1 MQESP
6 SRSDEV
12 AITPTTLEPSVTEP
26 AVAPEPLQL
35 PFILFLLAGL
45 LLSVLI
51 VLANL
56 LIVSAIVKFYR
67 VQTASNCFLLTLSMS
82 DGLIGV
88 LLPVALLL
96 QLAGPPEDGYSAPL
110 CLLPY
115 CALAALSTV
124 SILTTVAI
132 AADRF
137 TSLAQPLRYNN
148 LVTRRGVQRYAAA
161 CWLYGLLVGLTP
173 LALTL
178 RQKDSST
185 GCGLALLDRT
195 AAGALAGLVFLPVAG
210 VMVTCYLY
218 VYCVARTHAKA
229 IQTVEVS
236 LGRSGGGSARCGQ
249 TLALTVGAFLLCWSP
264 LCLCL
269 VTQSA
274 WFYDSGTARGWLSL
288 LALSSAALN
297 PFLYSFH
304 SAELRYS
311 CRRLLESVLGRC
323 GVVWWGSVRSGS
335 AAYSTAS
342 NIRLCTMA
350 TNHTCIIRE
359 VCVQGTGSD
368 AVSLYRETVVSTHL
382 GVANPITP
390 V

>member
-6 SRSDEV
+6 ALSEEPDLS
-12 AITPTTLEPSVTEP
+12 TLEPGGTEP

-56 LIVSAIVKFYR
+56 LVVSAIVKFYR
-67 VQTASNCFLLTLSMS
+67 VQTASNCFLLTLSVS
-82 DGLIGV
+82 DGLMGV

-96 QLAGPPEDGYSAPL
+96 QLAAPERHSAPL

-115 CALAALSTV
+115 CALAALGAV

-161 CWLYGLLVGLTP
+161 CWLCGLLVGLTP

-178 RQKDSST
+178 RQPAGAS
-185 GCGLALLDRT
+185 CGLALLDRT

-236 LGRSGGGSARCGQ
+236 LGRAGGGSARCGQ
-249 TLALTVGAFLLCWSP
+249 TLALTVGAFLFCWSP

-269 VTQSA
+269 VTQSG
-274 WFYDSGTARGWLSL
+274 WFYGSGAARGWLAL
-288 LALSSAALN
+288 LAVSSAALN

-323 GVVWWGSVRSGS
+323 GVVWWGTVRPGS
-335 AAYSTAS
+335 AAF
-342 NIRLCTMA
+342 R
-350 TNHTCIIRE
+350 
-359 VCVQGTGSD
+359 
-368 AVSLYRETVVSTHL
+368 
-382 GVANPITP
+382 
-390 V
+390 